1 MGTADTASV
10 KPRLSPRLRPKA
22 TAAMVVTDTADTAS
36 VKQRLS
42 PRLRPKPTA
51 AMAATGDTMGDTVV
65 VMAVMVDT
73 ADTTVR
79 FFILPHSLPHYDLQ
93 PQSKDIFWFKRL
105 KSHKCDPLII
115 PCAVPSVV
123 CRASKNLL
131 HKKYLFL

>member
-36 VKQRLS
+36 VKPRPS
-42 PRLRPKPTA
+42 PRLRPRLTAATAATA
-51 AMAATGDTMGDTVV
+51 AMVDTVV

-93 PQSKDIFWFKRL
+93 PQSKDIFCL
-105 KSHKCDPLII
+105 KG
-115 PCAVPSVV
+115 
-123 CRASKNLL
+123 SKVINVI
-131 HKKYLFL
+131 H

>member
-1 MGTADTASV
+1 MG
-10 KPRLSPRLRPKA
+10 
-22 TAAMVVTDTADTAS
+22 DTADTVS

-51 AMAATGDTMGDTVV
+51 AMAATVDTMVDTVVDMAVTDMADTVSARLRLTAATAAMVDTVV

-93 PQSKDIFWFKRL
+93 PQSKDIFCL
-105 KSHKCDPLII
+105 K
-115 PCAVPSVV
+115 V
-123 CRASKNLL
+123 SKVINVI
-131 HKKYLFL
+131 H

>member
-42 PRLRPKPTA
+42 PRLRPKATAATA
-51 AMAATGDTMGDTVV
+51 AMVDTVV

-93 PQSKDIFWFKRL
+93 PQSKDIFCL
-105 KSHKCDPLII
+105 KG
-115 PCAVPSVV
+115 
-123 CRASKNLL
+123 SKVINVI
-131 HKKYLFL
+131 H